1 MKPWKIRWIVAA
13 GLAMPG
19 LALAQDGSFPVV
31 TEESLLQEMTDLSR
45 LARQAPAGTRLV
57 QFSSYDRASRIED
70 GEKIDWFANR
80 DLGNYLRKEQT
91 PRGTEWVMAEVE
103 GPGAIVRMWSANAG
117 KRIWRVYLDGGEPP
131 VIEAKGKDL
140 LDGLKGGL
148 PSVFS
153 DKRNFGYNLYLP
165 IPFQNGGKVTVAFPD
180 GKDRETA
187 PLMYYHVDVR
197 TFPEGTTVET
207 FSWEGMKSNIEKI
220 RATMSML
227 SEPDLLIDS
236 AAASHGLLES
246 LQPRESA
253 SFTLDGGPA
262 AVRELQITVAA
273 ESDKE
278 LNECLG
284 KTLIQINFDG
294 GEIQQVNSPLGEF
307 FGASPGLVPY
317 TSLPMSIIKVE
328 VIKKE
333 IAGGEKVFQAASL
346 RSRWVMP
353 YNNTTLITLTNFSDF
368 SADYHVDVTTSSWYW
383 SADSLYFHAGYRSW
397 EAIPTRPESDLT
409 LLSATGPGRY
419 VGTELNVRN
428 HLEHYWWG
436 EGDEKVYVDGESFPS
451 IFGTGTEDYFGY
463 AWCVQY
469 FRFAHAYHGVPKPS
483 RVWLVIPQMS
493 TLFIPKAWVPV
504 SKLMPGYDTTS
515 QYRWQI
521 LDDIPFEKSIQF
533 DLELLHHQKTV
544 VDMESVSY
552 WYAAPG
558 ATDDVPALDLQNR
571 EIW

>member
-1 MKPWKIRWIVAA
+1 MKPWLIRWIVAA
-13 GLAMPG
+13 GLAWPG

-45 LARQAPAGTRLV
+45 LARQAPAGTRLI
-57 QFSSYDRASRIED
+57 QFSSYDRKSRIED

-80 DLGNYLRKEQT
+80 DIGNYLCKEQS

-117 KRIWRVYLDGGEPP
+117 KRIWRVYLDGGEEP

-197 TFPEGTTVET
+197 TFSTGTLVET
-207 FSWEGMKSNIEKI
+207 FSWEKLPTIIDKVEETSS
-220 RATMSML
+220 R
-227 SEPDLLIDS
+227 LLIPKTAFPKTILISEMSKFQELKPGESFNMDLSGSRAIYELTIAVKTDS
-236 AAASHGLLES
+236 DKNFEDVIGQTLLE
-246 LQPRESA
+246 
-253 SFTLDGGPA
+253 
-262 AVRELQITVAA
+262 
-273 ESDKE
+273 
-278 LNECLG
+278 
-284 KTLIQINFDG
+284 INFD
-294 GEIQQVNSPLGEF
+294 EADKPQVQSPLGEF
-307 FGASPGLVPY
+307 FGSAPGIVPY
-317 TSLPMSIIKVE
+317 NSLPLAVE
-328 VIKKE
+328 KIENSVK
-333 IAGGEKVFQAASL
+333 L
-346 RSRWVMP
+346 TSRWVMP
-353 YNNTTLITLTNFSDF
+353 FRNSAQITIINQSGETADF
-368 SADYHVDVTTSSWYW
+368 KVRATHADWDWGK
-383 SADSLYFHAGYRSW
+383 DSLYFHAGYRSW
-397 EAIPTRPESDLT
+397 ERISTRPESDLT

-558 ATDDVPALDLQNR
+558 ATDNVPALDLKNR